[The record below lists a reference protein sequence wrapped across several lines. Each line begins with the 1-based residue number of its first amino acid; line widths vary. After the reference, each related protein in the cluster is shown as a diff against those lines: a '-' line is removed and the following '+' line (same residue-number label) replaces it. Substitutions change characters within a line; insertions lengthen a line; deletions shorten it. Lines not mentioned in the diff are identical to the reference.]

1 MIPLYSTKQVREVDG
16 YAINHLGM
24 PGIMLMENASLEIYN
39 AAKEK
44 MISNQL
50 GQILGFVCGK
60 GNNGGDGFATARH
73 FANNGFKIIVIHI
86 GSENEMTED
95 CKTNYRI
102 LKSLSKG
109 NKNILIKKYS
119 SNKELTV
126 LKNCNV
132 IFDSLLGTGIK
143 GELKEPYNSVIKYLN
158 QLKAFKVAID
168 IPTGLD
174 ADTGSTDL
182 CFNVDMT
189 VTLGELKKGL
199 FIQDG
204 YSFGGE
210 VVKGNIG
217 VSPSYFDRFEIEDY
231 LIEPEDANNSLP
243 VKSKSIHKYSAGR
256 VLTIAGSGK
265 LPGAAVL
272 SSTAALKSGAGA
284 SILYFPN
291 SVKNLVHKNLEEVV
305 IYPYEDISNEY
316 FSINNINEFK
326 TGLEWS
332 DVLAIGPGLGR
343 EVTTQKAIVE
353 IIKNKN
359 PKKIVIDADAIYA
372 LSKINYKKLD
382 LRNLILTPHHGEFAN
397 LIGIDVKTLQNDLLK
412 YGKKFVSETK
422 SYLVLK
428 GAPTIIFTPNGDAL
442 INTTGNAGMAKFGT
456 GDVLTG
462 IIAGFLSQNPDEIEK
477 SLIAAVYLHSLSAD
491 LLLQSHTEFGFTAMD
506 IINNLPSA
514 INFIRRSI
522 V

>member
-1 MIPLYSTKQVREVDG
+1 M
-16 YAINHLGM
+16 
-24 PGIMLMENASLEIYN
+24 
-39 AAKEK
+39 
-44 MISNQL
+44 
-50 GQILGFVCGK
+50 
-60 GNNGGDGFATARH
+60 
-73 FANNGFKIIVIHI
+73 
-86 GSENEMTED
+86 
-95 CKTNYRI
+95 
-102 LKSLSKG
+102 
-109 NKNILIKKYS
+109 
-119 SNKELTV
+119 
-126 LKNCNV
+126 KNCDV

-143 GELKEPYNSVIKYLN
+143 GELKEPYKSIIKHLN
-158 QLKAFKVAID
+158 ELKTFKIAID
-168 IPTGLD
+168 IPSGLD

-182 CFNVDMT
+182 CFNAEMT
-189 VTLGELKKGL
+189 ITLGELKKGL

-204 YSFGGE
+204 YSFAGE
-210 VVKGNIG
+210 IIKGNIG
-217 VSPSYFDRFEIEDY
+217 VSSSYFETFEVEDY
-231 LIEPEDANNSLP
+231 LVEPEDANNSLP
-243 VKSKSIHKYSAGR
+243 VKSRSIHKYSAGK

-272 SSTAALKSGAGA
+272 ASTAALKSGAGA

-291 SVKNLVHKNLEEVV
+291 SVKNLVHKNLDEVV

-316 FSINNINEFK
+316 FSTNNINEFR
-326 TGLEWS
+326 TGLDWS

-343 EVTTQKAIVE
+343 EVTTQKAIIE

-359 PKKIVIDADAIYA
+359 PKNIVIDADAIYA

-382 LRNLILTPHHGEFAN
+382 LGNLILTPHHGEFAN
-397 LIGIDVKTLQNDLLK
+397 LIGVDVKTLQNDLLK
-412 YGKKFVSETK
+412 YGKKFVNETK

-462 IIAGFLSQNPDEIEK
+462 IIAGFLAQNPIEIEK

-491 LLLQSHTEFGFTAMD
+491 LLLKNYTEFGYTASD
-506 IINNLPSA
+506 IIKNLPAA
-514 INFIRRSI
+514 INFIRKSI

>member
-44 MISNQL
+44 IISNQL
-50 GQILGFVCGK
+50 GQNLGFVCGK

-73 FANNGFKIIVIHI
+73 FANDGFKVSVINM
-86 GSENEMTED
+86 GNENEMTED
-95 CKTNYRI
+95 CKTNFRI
-102 LKSLSKG
+102 LKNLARE

-143 GELKEPYNSVIKYLN
+143 GELKEPYKSIIKYLN
-158 QLKAFKVAID
+158 QLKAYKVAID

-174 ADTGSTDL
+174 ADTGSTNL
-182 CFNVDMT
+182 CFNADLT

-359 PKKIVIDADAIYA
+359 PKKMVIDADAIYA

-412 YGKKFVSETK
+412 YGKKFVDETK

-428 GAPTIIFTPNGDAL
+428 GAPTIIFTPNGEAL